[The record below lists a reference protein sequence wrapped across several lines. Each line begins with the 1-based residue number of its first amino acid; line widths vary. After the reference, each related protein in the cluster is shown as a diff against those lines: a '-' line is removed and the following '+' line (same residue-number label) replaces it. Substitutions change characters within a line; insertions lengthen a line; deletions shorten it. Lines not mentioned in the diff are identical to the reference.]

1 MQRKVIIIIGPPGS
15 GKGIQAQ
22 LLSEKLNLFYLETS
36 RIIEQKFK
44 EAKES
49 EYVEVDGEKFYISKE
64 KELFEK
70 GILCSPP
77 FVTYLI
83 KEKIKEL
90 FEEDKNLVMAGS
102 PRTLYEGK
110 AVIPLLKEFYGRE
123 NIKVILINLSDEESI
138 FRNSHRR
145 LCSLMRHPI
154 LYNKETKNLTR
165 CPLDGSKLIVRVLDN
180 VEVMKVRIK
189 EYKERT
195 LPLIDYFRREDLEI
209 KEVKGKQTPAELHED
224 ILRTL
229 EISNDFD

>member
-1 MQRKVIIIIGPPGS
+1 MNKSVIIIIGPPGS
-15 GKGIQAQ
+15 GKGTQAY
-22 LLSEKLNLFYLETS
+22 LLSEKLNLHYLETS
-36 RIIEQKFK
+36 KIIEEKFGQSN
-44 EAKES
+44 EGDF
-49 EYVEVDGEKFYISKE
+49 VEVNGEKFFIAKE

-83 KEKIKEL
+83 KEKIKNL
-90 FEEDKNLVMAGS
+90 FDEGKNLVMAGS
-102 PRTLYEGK
+102 PRTLYEGR
-110 AVIPLLKEFYGRE
+110 AVIPLLKELYGKE
-123 NIKVILINLSDEESI
+123 NIDVILIDLPEEESI

-154 LYNKETKNLTR
+154 LYNEETKNLTR

-195 LPLIDYFRREDLEI
+195 LPLIDYFKEEGLNI

-224 ILRTL
+224 ILKVL
-229 EISNDFD
+229 EISNDSH